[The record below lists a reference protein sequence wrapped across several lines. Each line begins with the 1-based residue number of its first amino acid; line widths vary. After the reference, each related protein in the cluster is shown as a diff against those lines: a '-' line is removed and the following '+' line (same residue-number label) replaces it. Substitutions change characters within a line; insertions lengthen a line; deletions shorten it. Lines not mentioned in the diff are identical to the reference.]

1 MEAMKDY
8 VAHLDNKKRI
18 TLRGAAYQYYNVKEY
33 GNGCIILEPRELA
46 VPESISARTLA
57 DMDRAVSNFKR
68 GDVSPAIDL
77 SDFKKEQ
84 RMNFNIRMGIPEM
97 QELWLDLQEKYRSGN
112 IKKKEEQLYKKWG
125 KALKLLSAD
134 PGYPSLQT
142 HEIEPLSRRYGMK
155 VWQSYLENKTSG
167 AMRMYWV
174 YGPDQKDI
182 TIIGL
187 EPHPEDKKNG
197 AYDRISL
204 SDL

>member
-1 MEAMKDY
+1 
-8 VAHLDNKKRI
+8 
-18 TLRGAAYQYYNVKEY
+18 
-33 GNGCIILEPRELA
+33 
-46 VPESISARTLA
+46 
-57 DMDRAVSNFKR
+57 
-68 GDVSPAIDL
+68 
-77 SDFKKEQ
+77 
-84 RMNFNIRMGIPEM
+84 MNFNIRMGIPEM

-187 EPHPEDKKNG
+187 EPHPEDKKM
-197 AYDRISL
+197 AHTTEFHCRICRIKLNMHVPSRFYYKVYEEKRDFYEQFYERL
-204 SDL
+204 EEAKNF

>member
-1 MEAMKDY
+1 
-8 VAHLDNKKRI
+8 
-18 TLRGAAYQYYNVKEY
+18 
-33 GNGCIILEPRELA
+33 
-46 VPESISARTLA
+46 
-57 DMDRAVSNFKR
+57 
-68 GDVSPAIDL
+68 
-77 SDFKKEQ
+77 
-84 RMNFNIRMGIPEM
+84 MNFNIRMGIPEM

-182 TIIGL
+182 TTVNGGHCQLLGL
-187 EPHPEDKKNG
+187 ADKELPVRGHDLQVELPLLGHVTTPPCPEPSCAP
-197 AYDRISL
+197 RPRCL
-204 SDL
+204 PC

>member
-1 MEAMKDY
+1 
-8 VAHLDNKKRI
+8 
-18 TLRGAAYQYYNVKEY
+18 
-33 GNGCIILEPRELA
+33 
-46 VPESISARTLA
+46 
-57 DMDRAVSNFKR
+57 
-68 GDVSPAIDL
+68 
-77 SDFKKEQ
+77 
-84 RMNFNIRMGIPEM
+84 MNFNIRMGIPEM

-134 PGYPSLQT
+134 PGYPRLQT

-187 EPHPEDKKNG
+187 EPHTED
-197 AYDRISL
+197 
-204 SDL
+204 